1 MLATFRT
8 NPVSSARSQ
17 DGFTLVE
24 LLVVMAMLP
33 IVVTA
38 LLLPVEFGQR
48 ETPKT
53 VEYTKA
59 VSDATTG
66 LQRMLQEI
74 RQAYKIDFSS
84 EYAIEFNAVINDSD
98 LQIFYKCDEAYP
110 TNIGNKYAS
119 EYTRCQRVSVAT
131 GGSLP
136 SISSSSPVVID
147 RLLNKHEGKPVFTF
161 NNAIYPTYVQ
171 AQIRVPARGPL
182 NSGLTHTIE
191 LHNGTDIP
199 NLANGN

>member
-8 NPVSSARSQ
+8 TPVSSARSQ

-66 LQRMLQEI
+66 LQRMMQEI
-74 RQAYKIDFSS
+74 RQAYKIDLSS
-84 EYAIEFNAVINDSD
+84 EYAIEFNAVINDAD
-98 LQIFYKCDEAYP
+98 VLIYYKCDEPFP
-110 TNIGNKYAS
+110 TNIGNKFAS
-119 EYTRCQRVSVAT
+119 EYTRCLRTSAAT
-131 GGSLP
+131 GASLP
-136 SISSSSPVVID
+136 AVPNGAVVID
-147 RLLNKHEGKPVFTF
+147 RLLNRHEGKPVFTF

-171 AQIRVPARGPL
+171 ARIRVPARGPL
-182 NSGLTHTIE
+182 NTGLAHTIE
-191 LHNGTDIP
+191 LRNGTDIP

>member
-8 NPVSSARSQ
+8 NIVSSLPAQ

-38 LLLPVEFGQR
+38 LLLPIEFGQR

-59 VSDATTG
+59 ISDATTG
-66 LQRMLQEI
+66 LQRMMQEI
-74 RQAYKIDFSS
+74 RQAYKVDFSS

-98 LQIFYKCDEAYP
+98 VVIYYKCDEPYP
-110 TNIGNKYAS
+110 TNVGNKYAS
-119 EYTRCQRVSVAT
+119 EYTRCQRASAAT
-131 GGSLP
+131 GESLP
-136 SISSSSPVVID
+136 AVSSSPVVID
-147 RLLNKHEGKPVFTF
+147 RLLNRHEGKPVFTF